1 MSFDKN
7 YLKFIDGRKVMSDK
21 LFQSESNRVKP
32 ADAFITASKEVL
44 QELVHTTSGIDG
56 VLLASTDGFEVN
68 SIFQK
73 DYDAGKLSAVGS
85 SILALVQALTNEAQL
100 TGCRSVILDAED
112 GKIMISAVPNKNQ
125 PMIVVV
131 VTKQQVLLG
140 QIMHGMNKA
149 IKALQE
155 LDEKYHA

>member
-1 MSFDKN
+1 MN
-7 YLKFIDGRKVMSDK
+7 DK
-21 LFQSESNRVKP
+21 LFQTESSRLKPSELFVV
-32 ADAFITASKEVL
+32 TSKEVL
-44 QELVHTTSGIDG
+44 HDLVHSTSGIDG
-56 VLLASTDGFEVN
+56 VLLASTDGFEVS

-73 DYDAGKLSAVGS
+73 EYDAGKLSAVGS

-100 TGCRSVILDAED
+100 TGCRSVILDAQD

-125 PMIVVV
+125 PMIVIV

-149 IKALQE
+149 INRLVALDQQNN
-155 LDEKYHA
+155 EK

>member
-1 MSFDKN
+1 MN
-7 YLKFIDGRKVMSDK
+7 DK
-21 LFQSESNRVKP
+21 LFQTESSRLKPSELFVV
-32 ADAFITASKEVL
+32 TSKEVL
-44 QELVHTTSGIDG
+44 HDLVHSTSGIDG
-56 VLLASTDGFEVN
+56 VLLASTDGFEVS

-73 DYDAGKLSAVGS
+73 EYDAGKLSAVGS

-100 TGCRSVILDAED
+100 TGCCSVILDAQD

-125 PMIVVV
+125 PMIVIV

-149 IKALQE
+149 INQLVALDQQNN
-155 LDEKYHA
+155 EK